1 MFTFIKN
8 FIKKQ
13 KMKIM
18 SPRNGSL
25 KVGDVVIPIRNVGS
39 HNYTLGKEYIVHE
52 ICSDLNFRA
61 KDPVSGDMGNYL
73 RYDEVKLAGTN
84 REFMLRQVAKL
95 ETELTDVRNKLAW
108 MDEVGTDEFDETE
121 YKVWSV
127 MNAVED
133 TSMTKIERVKL
144 IASLVKG

>member
-52 ICSDLNFRA
+52 ICTENFRA
-61 KDPVSGDMGNYL
+61 KNPVTGELGNYL
-73 RYDEVKLAGTN
+73 RYDEVKLVGTN
-84 REFMLRQVAKL
+84 REYMLRQVAKL

>member
-13 KMKIM
+13 KMKSM
-18 SPRNGSL
+18 SPKKGSL
-25 KVGDVVIPIRNVGS
+25 KVGDVIIPIRNVGS
-39 HNYTLGKEYIVHE
+39 HNYCLNKEYVVHE
-52 ICSDLNFRA
+52 ICGKKFRA
-61 KDPVSGDMGNYL
+61 RNPINDEVGNYL
-73 RYDEVKLAGTN
+73 QYDEVKLACTN
-84 REFMLRQVAKL
+84 REYMLRQVAEL

-127 MNAVED
+127 MNAVD
-133 TSMTKIERVKL
+133 DKSMTKIERVKL

>member
-13 KMKIM
+13 KMKSM
-18 SPRNGSL
+18 SPKKGSL
-25 KVGDVVIPIRNVGS
+25 KVGDVIIPIRNVGS
-39 HNYTLGKEYIVHE
+39 HNYCLNKEYVVHE
-52 ICSDLNFRA
+52 ICKFRA
-61 KDPVSGDMGNYL
+61 RNPINDEVGNYL
-73 RYDEVKLAGTN
+73 QYDEVKLACTN
-84 REFMLRQVAKL
+84 REYMLRQVAEL

-127 MNAVED
+127 MNAVD
-133 TSMTKIERVKL
+133 DKSMTKIERVKL

>member
-13 KMKIM
+13 KMKSM
-18 SPRNGSL
+18 SPKIGSL

-39 HNYTLGKEYIVHE
+39 HNYTLGKEYIVHDINSE
-52 ICSDLNFRA
+52 NFRA
-61 KDPVSGDMGNYL
+61 KDTVTGELGNYL
-73 RYDEVKLAGTN
+73 RYDEVKLIGTN
-84 REFMLRQVAKL
+84 REYMLRQVAKL

>member
-39 HNYTLGKEYIVHE
+39 HNYTLGKEYIVCE
-52 ICSDLNFRA
+52 ICSENFRA
-61 KDPVSGDMGNYL
+61 KDPVSGDIGNYL
-73 RYDEVKLAGTN
+73 RYDEVKVGST
-84 REFMLRQVAKL
+84 REFMLRRVAEL
-95 ETELTDVRNKLAW
+95 ENELTTMRTKLAW

>member
-1 MFTFIKN
+1 
-8 FIKKQ
+8 
-13 KMKIM
+13 MKIM

-39 HNYTLGKEYIVHE
+39 HNYTLGKEYIVCE
-52 ICSDLNFRA
+52 ICDQNFKARN
-61 KDPVSGDMGNYL
+61 PINGEVGNYL

-84 REFMLRQVAKL
+84 REFMLRQVAEL

-127 MNAVED
+127 MNAVD
-133 TSMTKIERVKL
+133 DKSMTKIERVKL

>member
-1 MFTFIKN
+1 
-8 FIKKQ
+8 
-13 KMKIM
+13 MKSM
-18 SPRNGSL
+18 SPKKGSL
-25 KVGDVVIPIRNVGS
+25 KVGDVIIPIRNVGS

-52 ICSDLNFRA
+52 ICTENFRA
-61 KDPVSGDMGNYL
+61 RNPINDEVGNYL
-73 RYDEVKLAGTN
+73 RYDEVKLVGTN
-84 REFMLRQVAKL
+84 REYMLRQVAEL